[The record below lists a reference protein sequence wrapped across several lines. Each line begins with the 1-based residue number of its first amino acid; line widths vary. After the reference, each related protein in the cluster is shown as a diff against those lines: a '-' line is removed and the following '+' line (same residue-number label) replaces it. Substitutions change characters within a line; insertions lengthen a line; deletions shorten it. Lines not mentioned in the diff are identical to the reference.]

1 MEKKAFNQT
10 FIYKYSVFFIGIF
23 MLISAC
29 SMLYPNFGYVMS
41 FLGPIIYLIFFIL
54 AIVAITNYFSIKNS
68 IDFNPLKI
76 SSLSFS
82 LYIINT
88 IFLIVYPICLFYVSL
103 MYNGFALEG
112 LPFVILG
119 VINSKIIFKLLQK
132 KYNDDK

>member
-132 KYNDDK
+132 K